1 MTSVYWRVPAR
12 NLLLCNNCFLHDS
25 RTSNQFCKLKRID
38 TNIEDLPTFENR
50 FHFSTQNIKDEQLVS
65 SSSSTS
71 SSTITKAKRSKIIEP
86 IKSQIPMKISTR
98 QQPSFRSNRKTLAFK
113 SKKVIQNIENSTF
126 SNFAF
131 FSLKNVY
138 LNQLHSNYLMF
149 YTQR

>member
-38 TNIEDLPTFENR
+38 TNIEDLPPFENR

-86 IKSQIPMKISTR
+86 IKSQIPMNISTR

-113 SKKVIQNIENSTF
+113 SKKVIQNI
-126 SNFAF
+126 
-131 FSLKNVY
+131 KI
-138 LNQLHSNYLMF
+138 QLSQTSPFLA
-149 YTQR
+149 